1 MGIVVV
7 TGGRFKTSGV
17 FIIHRGS
24 CVTGATSSLRELLLL
39 PRVVCVFIRGGVV
52 TNGGLS
58 AAVSSSLGAASS
70 PEAASSPRNL
80 CHRRRFVTGR
90 FWPTLKFSVSYT
102 RHVASFTKQ
111 NRLPAGGSSSGEAS
125 VDSNNDGDNDSDDD
139 SRAIPEAGPSCPAR
153 GPLAIFR
160 WLQSRKPCNGTAQC
174 SLRGNGA
181 DCGSS
186 VPRRQFCYVASWA
199 VPAEQHEY
207 VRSVGLQHR
216 QL

>member
-1 MGIVVV
+1 MGIVVAI
-7 TGGRFKTSGV
+7 GGRFKISGV

-90 FWPTLKFSVSYT
+90 FLPTLKFSVSYT
-102 RHVASFTKQ
+102 RYVASFTKQ

-125 VDSNNDGDNDSDDD
+125 VDSNNDGDNDS
-139 SRAIPEAGPSCPAR
+139 
-153 GPLAIFR
+153 
-160 WLQSRKPCNGTAQC
+160 
-174 SLRGNGA
+174 
-181 DCGSS
+181 GSTCLT
-186 VPRRQFCYVASWA
+186 VGRVASQA
-199 VPAEQHEY
+199 PPAERLGGVCSRDDTATPLTSCVSQATPTGIPATNPPKPHTQCK
-207 VRSVGLQHR
+207 LQ
-216 QL
+216 